1 MKIKNIDD
9 VIKKVDTLRE
19 SIKMSD
25 EILPLVSDMF
35 VFIKDVIP
43 LLLEAN
49 AFMKDGTNKIPTAA
63 ENIQNVSKTTE
74 LATHEVLDKLDTI
87 TAEMETLKENLQ
99 AGAVDKENIELL
111 ENVQNQTSEIVYA
124 FQFQDIT
131 SQQLEHVVRILQAIY
146 DKFLELFESSLK
158 MKGKTILGGDI
169 IQAIEMELG
178 VKNRQEMNRYFEERT
193 KDKVHQTNISQD
205 MIDNLFT

>member
-35 VFIKDVIP
+35 IFIKDVIP

-49 AFMKDGTNKIPTAA
+49 AFMKDSTSQIPTAA
-63 ENIQNVSKTTE
+63 ENIHNVSKTTE

-87 TAEMETLKENLQ
+87 TGEMETLKENLT
-99 AGAVDKENIELL
+99 ADAVNKKHIDLL

-146 DKFLELFESSLK
+146 DKFLELFESSMK
-158 MKGKTILGGDI
+158 MKGKTIFGGDV

-178 VKNRQEMNRYFEERT
+178 VKNQKAMKRYFEERT
-193 KDKVHQTNISQD
+193 KDTVRQTNISQD